1 MNGDGTARASVQ
13 IDNERVRVT
22 EWRFRPGEAT
32 GWHVHAYDY
41 VIVPLLDGS
50 LRIVDEGGEQRVE
63 LRAGLSYYRQA
74 GVRHDVINAG
84 AGEMAFVEVEIKA
97 HGLEG

>member
-13 IDNERVRVT
+13 IDNDRVRVT

-41 VIVPLLDGS
+41 VIVPSLDGS
-50 LRIVDEGGEQRVE
+50 LRIVDDEGEQVAE
-63 LRAGLSYYRQA
+63 LRAGASYYRQA

-97 HGLEG
+97 HGLES